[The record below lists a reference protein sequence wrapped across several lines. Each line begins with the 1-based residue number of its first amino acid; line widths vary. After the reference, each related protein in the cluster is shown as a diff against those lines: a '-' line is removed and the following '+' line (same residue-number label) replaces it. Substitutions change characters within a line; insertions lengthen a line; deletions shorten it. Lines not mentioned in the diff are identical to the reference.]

1 MPAEPPREPPSI
13 PRLRAEFHASEDAL
27 REWLPCRDHLTRA
40 REPRATGISVAP
52 VMLDR
57 ERLTGNHINL
67 NAPGCFRSVRHR
79 VAGTHHV
86 PGRPWR
92 LDKTPRWLRMAAPTF
107 AAYNAEVFTTVAGR
121 SEAGLATLHGAAGIT
136 GGHSTCAAGPAR

>member
-40 REPRATGISVAP
+40 REPRATGISAAP
-52 VMLDR
+52 VMMDR
-57 ERLTGNHINL
+57 GRLTGNHINL

-86 PGRPWR
+86 PGHAWPFEE
-92 LDKTPRWLRMAAPTF
+92 TPGSARMAAPTF
-107 AAYNAEVFTTVAGR
+107 AAHNAAVFTTVAGR
-121 SEAGLATLHGAAGIT
+121 SKAELATLHGAAGIT
-136 GGHSTCAAGPAR
+136 GGHSTCAAGTAR